1 MARAKAK
8 NSAGVDPG
16 VLDAVVFD
24 TVVLDIE
31 GMTCSSCVSRVEKS
45 LAAIEG
51 VSAAVNLATNSARV
65 EFPTTVTTDDL
76 IAAVAKVGYVA
87 EPGKRHRTQA
97 APVVVS
103 EPADD
108 EVDEDG
114 NFFSRIDW
122 NVALGL
128 DISLFWRTIV
138 AIIVSVPLIAVAMVP
153 PWQFLG
159 WQWVSLVLAI
169 PVVFWCGYPIH
180 RTTFLNLRRGAV
192 LMDTLITLG
201 TFAAFFWS
209 LYALIFGSAGMIGM
223 QHSLT
228 FFAWAQNPA
237 DSIYFETA
245 AGVITFILVGR
256 LIEDRTK
263 RRASEALRA
272 LGDMLVTEVDVVRR
286 DKIVTI
292 PIDELRVGNI
302 FVTRPGERIAADGV
316 VVEGHASV
324 DESSVTGES
333 MPASRTLNS
342 VVTGTT
348 IPLDGVL
355 RIRATAVGA
364 DTRIAQLARLV
375 EDAQLKKAAVQ
386 RLADSISA
394 VFVPVVIGIAIVT
407 LAVWLILGFAPAS
420 AFTAAVAVLVIA
432 CPCALGLATPMALM
446 VGTGRAA
453 QLGIVV
459 AGPEVIEQSARIDA
473 VVIDKTGTLTTGV
486 MTVTERVGEAS
497 VLAMAAAVEAGS
509 EHPLAKAVIRAAEAD
524 SSTSVLASGSR
535 SFESVPG
542 KGVSASIGG
551 ERVWVGTREWMRE
564 ANLAATTDLIDHADR
579 LNASGATV
587 VCVGWAGLVRG
598 LLAVRDDVKPDSVES
613 VQRLKD
619 MNMRVILLT
628 GDHAGAAWAVADAVG
643 IDEVEASASPE
654 GKYAFI
660 LALQAEGHTVA
671 MVGDGVNDA
680 AALAAS
686 DMGIAMGTGTDL
698 ARAASDITLL
708 RPTGVAVADALD
720 LSRRTLRTIHG
731 NLFWAFIYNGAAIP
745 LAALGLL
752 NPMLAGAAMAFSSI
766 FVVLNS
772 LRLASYRR
780 IRVKELA
787 GAKGSPTAVPP
798 IIETVPT
805 AEAVET
811 TP

>member
-1 MARAKAK
+1 MARANAHDT
-8 NSAGVDPG
+8 VD
-16 VLDAVVFD
+16 VD

-45 LAAIEG
+45 LAALDG
-51 VSAAVNLATNSARV
+51 VSASVNLATNSARV
-65 EFPTTVTTDDL
+65 EFPATVTTDDL
-76 IAAVAKVGYVA
+76 IAAVAKVGYRA
-87 EPGKRHRTQA
+87 EPGKRHRANPTS
-97 APVVVS
+97 VVV
-103 EPADD
+103 P
-108 EVDEDG
+108 EVDDDDDGENEEEEG
-114 NFFSRIDW
+114 NFFTRTDW

-128 DISLFWRTIV
+128 DISLFWRTVV
-138 AIIVSVPLIAVAMVP
+138 AVVVTLPLIAVAMVP

-180 RTTFLNLRRGAV
+180 RTTFLNLKRGAV

-223 QHSLT
+223 QHSLS
-228 FFAWAQNPA
+228 FFAWDQNPA
-237 DSIYFETA
+237 DSIYLETA
-245 AGVITFILVGR
+245 AAVITFILVGR
-256 LIEDRTK
+256 LVEDRTK
-263 RRASEALRA
+263 RRASAALRA
-272 LGDMLVTEVDVVRR
+272 LGDMLVTEVDVVRH

-292 PIDELRVGNI
+292 PIDELSVGNI
-302 FVTRPGERIAADGV
+302 FITRPGERIAADGV

-333 MPASRTLNS
+333 MPASRSLND

-355 RIRATAVGA
+355 HIRATAVGA
-364 DTRIAQLARLV
+364 DSRIAQLARLV

-407 LAVWLILGFAPAS
+407 LVVWLILGSAPAS
-420 AFTAAVAVLVIA
+420 AISAAVAVLVIA

-473 VVIDKTGTLTTGV
+473 VVIDKTGTLTTGI
-486 MTVTERVGEAS
+486 MTVTERVGDAS
-497 VLAMAAAVEAGS
+497 VLAMAAAVETGS
-509 EHPLAKAVIRAAEAD
+509 EHPLAKAVIRAAETDA
-524 SSTSVLASGSR
+524 SSSVLVASSR
-535 SFESVPG
+535 DFESVPG
-542 KGVSASIGG
+542 KGVSAVVDG

-587 VCVGWAGLVRG
+587 VCVGWAGLLRG
-598 LLAVRDDVKPDSVES
+598 LLAVTDDVKPDSAES

-660 LALQAEGHTVA
+660 VALQAEGHTVA

-772 LRLASYRR
+772 LRLSSYGR
-780 IRVKELA
+780 IRVKGLA
-787 GAKGSPTAVPP
+787 GAKASTTVVPS
-798 IIETVPT
+798 T
-805 AEAVET
+805 AEPLPSVEPVET

>member
-8 NSAGVDPG
+8 NSAGVDTG

-524 SSTSVLASGSR
+524 SSTPVLASGSR
-535 SFESVPG
+535 NF
-542 KGVSASIGG
+542 
-551 ERVWVGTREWMRE
+551 
-564 ANLAATTDLIDHADR
+564 
-579 LNASGATV
+579 
-587 VCVGWAGLVRG
+587 
-598 LLAVRDDVKPDSVES
+598 
-613 VQRLKD
+613 
-619 MNMRVILLT
+619 
-628 GDHAGAAWAVADAVG
+628 
-643 IDEVEASASPE
+643 
-654 GKYAFI
+654 
-660 LALQAEGHTVA
+660 
-671 MVGDGVNDA
+671 
-680 AALAAS
+680 
-686 DMGIAMGTGTDL
+686 
-698 ARAASDITLL
+698 
-708 RPTGVAVADALD
+708 
-720 LSRRTLRTIHG
+720 
-731 NLFWAFIYNGAAIP
+731 
-745 LAALGLL
+745 
-752 NPMLAGAAMAFSSI
+752 
-766 FVVLNS
+766 
-772 LRLASYRR
+772 
-780 IRVKELA
+780 
-787 GAKGSPTAVPP
+787 
-798 IIETVPT
+798 
-805 AEAVET
+805 
-811 TP
+811 